1 MRTQGLIAVGA
12 AVAVLLTGAVADAQE
27 QRAPLL
33 SEMTAQQMS
42 ASAEQQVADMNEMLK
57 AAFKQLEDARGT
69 QDLSRVTCISDA
81 LTPMKGLL
89 KLAER
94 NKIALQEAAARSDR
108 DKAEHEAIKISIA
121 ATKLGELDAQV
132 RSCGG
137 PDSEGTVDGRPIIE
151 KVLDKDLPSED
162 PTEDFKDVDVLLA
175 RPVSA
180 SEIR

>member
-1 MRTQGLIAVGA
+1 MRRQGLIAAGGA
-12 AVAVLLTGAVADAQE
+12 VVVLLTGTALYGQE
-27 QRAPLL
+27 QKTQSL
-33 SEMTAQQMS
+33 SEMMAQQMGEN
-42 ASAEQQVADMNEMLK
+42 AEQQVAQMSEMLK
-57 AAFKQLEDARGT
+57 AAFKQLEEARGT

-94 NKIALQEAAARSDR
+94 NKVALQEAVARTDR

-151 KVLDKDLPSED
+151 KVLDKDLPTED